1 MAEGQLNTVW
11 IRTNSKSLTQFS
23 FMPFPQILVQ
33 LIRAGGDLS
42 LKNNRGESVGHLATG
57 YNKAK
62 KVLQEAEVGG
72 VVSLEKYGDLSS
84 IPTPNDEL

>member
-1 MAEGQLNTVW
+1 
-11 IRTNSKSLTQFS
+11 
-23 FMPFPQILVQ
+23 MPFSQILVQ

-42 LKNNRGESVGHLATG
+42 LKNNRGESVGDLAKG
-57 YNKAK
+57 YKKAK

-72 VVSLEKYGDLSS
+72 VISLEKYGDLSS